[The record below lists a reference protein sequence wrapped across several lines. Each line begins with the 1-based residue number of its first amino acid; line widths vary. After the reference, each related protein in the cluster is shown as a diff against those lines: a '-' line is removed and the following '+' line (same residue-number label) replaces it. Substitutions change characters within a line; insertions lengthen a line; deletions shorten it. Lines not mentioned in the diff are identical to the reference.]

1 MEASW
6 YSVCV
11 NGFVIIKSMTDRLAL
26 LWPGVPLAI
35 GSAVLFGASTPLAK
49 LLLGAGVDP
58 WLLAGLLYLGSGLGL
73 AVAYLVRGALA
84 AAPSE
89 APLRRADLPWLAL
102 VVLIGGGV
110 GPVLLMLGMRTTA
123 ASTAALLL
131 NLEGLATMAIA
142 WLAFR
147 ENVDRRVLIGAFA
160 ILAGAVLLS
169 WQGGAAGGIGW
180 GALAICGACL
190 AWGLD
195 NNLTRKLSAAD
206 PLQIAMGKGVAAG
219 AANLGL
225 ALIAGNAS
233 LPTASLAIG
242 AGCVGLIGYGV
253 SLVLFVL
260 ALRHLGAARTGAYF
274 STAPFIGASL
284 AVLAFGEAVT
294 VQLALA
300 AALMAVGLFLHL
312 AERHEH
318 EHAHAA
324 TEHEHRHAHDEHHRH
339 DHAPDDPAGEPH
351 THRHGHAPVVHK
363 HPHYPDLHH
372 RHGHSH

>member
-1 MEASW
+1 
-6 YSVCV
+6 
-11 NGFVIIKSMTDRLAL
+11 MTDRFAH

-49 LLLGAGVDP
+49 LLLGGGVDP

-73 AVAYLVRGALA
+73 AVLYRVRGAVS

-110 GPVLLMLGMRTTA
+110 GPVLLMLGLRTTA
-123 ASTAALLL
+123 ASAAALLL

-147 ENVDRRVLIGAFA
+147 ENVDRRVLLGAFA
-160 ILAGAVLLS
+160 ILAGAAVLS
-169 WQGGAAGGIGW
+169 WQNGAAGGIGW

-206 PLQIAMGKGVAAG
+206 PLQIAMAKGVAAG

-225 ALIAGNAS
+225 ALIVGNAA
-233 LPTASLAIG
+233 LPGAGLAIG
-242 AGCVGLIGYGV
+242 AGVVGFVGYGV
-253 SLVLFVL
+253 SLVLFML

-274 STAPFIGASL
+274 STAPFIGAAL
-284 AVLAFGEAVT
+284 AVVGFGEPVT
-294 VQLALA
+294 VQFALA
-300 AALMAVGLFLHL
+300 ATLMAVGLFLHL

-339 DHAPDDPAGEPH
+339 EHAPEDPAGEPH
-351 THRHGHAPVVHK
+351 THRHRHAPVVHK